1 MVSLLK
7 RRSRS
12 RTMRTG
18 FTLIEL
24 LVVIAIIAILAAILF
39 PVFAQARDKARQTAC
54 LSNMKQASLAMIM
67 YQQDYDETFPLAD
80 QEYKGETYN
89 YDMSWISAVQP
100 YVKNLAMFV
109 CPNGAYDPSTDG
121 KPDADPT
128 HSGTAGSETDSSK
141 YTTIGGPVASYG
153 FPPTQQVLQ
162 GATTISNYAYFGG
175 NPPYGPYTKTPLWQG
190 LGGFADVQKVGACF
204 LPGFVTPSLANAQL
218 ARPAEEVLIEENQF
232 WDSGGCGG
240 FPAYPRPRHAKEA
253 PDKTKSPAW
262 PKGII
267 NIGYVDGH
275 SKAFKP
281 QALFAVTP
289 DPAGDYFTHYWP
301 FK

>member
-1 MVSLLK
+1 MDSMSN
-7 RRSRS
+7 RRPRP
-12 RTMRTG
+12 RKVHKG

-54 LSNMKQASLAMIM
+54 LSNMKQASLAVIM
-67 YQQDYDETFPLAD
+67 YQQDYDETFPLTT
-80 QEYKGETYN
+80 QEVLGETYN
-89 YDMSWISAVQP
+89 YDMSWVKAVQP
-100 YVKNLAMFV
+100 YSKNLQMFV
-109 CPNGAYDPSTDG
+109 CPNGAYDTSTDG

-128 HSGTAGSETDSSK
+128 HSGKAGSETAQS
-141 YTTIGGPVASYG
+141 TWVTIGGPVASYG
-153 FPPTQQVLQ
+153 LPPTQQVLQ
-162 GATTISNYAYFGG
+162 GTNNVKNYAYFGPTPYVTY
-175 NPPYGPYTKTPLWQG
+175 NPAPLWQG
-190 LGGFADVQKVGACF
+190 LGGFADVQSAGACF
-204 LPGFVTPSLANAQL
+204 IPGFVTPSLANAQL

-253 PDKTKSPAW
+253 ADKSKTPAW

-267 NIGYVDGH
+267 NIAYVDGH

-281 QALFAVTP
+281 QSLFDVTS
-289 DPAGDYFTHYWP
+289 DPAGNFYTHYWP

>member
-1 MVSLLK
+1 MKITVSK
-7 RRSRS
+7 TANRTPRRA
-12 RTMRTG
+12 

-39 PVFAQARDKARQTAC
+39 PVFAQARDKARQTTC
-54 LSNMKQASLAMIM
+54 LSNMKQASLAVVM
-67 YQQDYDETFPLAD
+67 YQQDYDETFPLDD
-80 QEYKGETYN
+80 QEFTGEKYN
-89 YDMSWISAVQP
+89 YDMSWVKSVQP
-100 YVKNLAMFV
+100 YVKNLAMFS
-109 CPNGAYDPSTDG
+109 CPNGAYDPSVDG

-128 HSGTAGSETDSSK
+128 HSGAAGSETDTAT

-153 FPPTQQVLQ
+153 MPPTQQFLQ
-162 GATTISNYAYFGG
+162 GTNNVTDYRYFSA
-175 NPPYGPYTKTPLWQG
+175 NPPYGPYSTTPLWQG
-190 LGGFADVQKVGACF
+190 LGGFADTQKAGACY

-218 ARPAEEVLIEENQF
+218 ARPAEEVLIEEDQF

-240 FPAYPRPRHAKEA
+240 FPAYPRPRHSKEA

-267 NIGYVDGH
+267 NIAYVDGH
-275 SKAFKP
+275 AKAFKP
-281 QALFAVTP
+281 QALFAVTK
-289 DPAGDYFTHYWP
+289 DPSGDYFTHYWP